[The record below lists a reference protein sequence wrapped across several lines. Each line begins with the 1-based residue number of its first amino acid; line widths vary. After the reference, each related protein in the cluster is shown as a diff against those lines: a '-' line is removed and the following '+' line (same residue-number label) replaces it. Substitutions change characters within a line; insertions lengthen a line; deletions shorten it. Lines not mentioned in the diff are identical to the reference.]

1 MTINN
6 TLDLYKGP
14 LPRYSHNSFC
24 LTVFVE
30 KKLEIRDRCRSLEKK
45 DCFFSTLPRTAP
57 GCLGFRP
64 TSFFSDFSEL
74 KNLNKKKRHPP
85 KKKSRKKGK
94 KKKRNIY
101 KQFFF
106 SKAVRVPP
114 IIS

>member
-74 KNLNKKKRHPP
+74 KNLEKKDC
-85 KKKSRKKGK
+85 
-94 KKKRNIY
+94 
-101 KQFFF
+101 FF
-106 SKAVRVPP
+106 STLPRTASWGFIPQVFFQ
-114 IIS
+114 IFSE